1 MFMFT
6 VDAGPYERREMRD
19 HEENA
24 PSSFYTIDEA
34 HKGRKSIGGR
44 CRGVFWRKD
53 FDCYLVENRLLEL
66 VMSPVF
72 SPRAVM
78 LHL

>member
-34 HKGRKSIGGR
+34 HKGRKSIGGGG
-44 CRGVFWRKD
+44 RGVFLRRV
-53 FDCYLVENRLLEL
+53 FDCYLVEKSTVGNWFLSSLLEQ
-66 VMSPVF
+66 
-72 SPRAVM
+72 
-78 LHL
+78 